1 MLLKCA
7 VSIGDLNGISAEIAL
22 RAHERVKN
30 IAKPVYFVDRDV
42 LEQAADIAK
51 LTIPS
56 DFECENIGKNLEI
69 RAGYVT
75 KEAGSYSFDSLT
87 LALEAVESGSC
98 DFLCTL
104 PISKEAIN
112 LAGHAYKGHTDYFR
126 KRFDKEAIMVLGCQ
140 EIGVALFTEHCPL
153 REVANQVKKEKVAD
167 FLITLASGI
176 DISPIGVAGLN
187 PHGGEG
193 GVLGSED
200 ALIKEAIEIANRS
213 LGRAIFEGVLVPDTA
228 FIPKNRARYKLFVSM
243 YHDHGLSVLKALYFE
258 ESINLTLN
266 LPIVRVSVDHG
277 CAFDIAYK
285 GKDISLK
292 SYINAFKI
300 GSRFKSDRTF

>member
-1 MLLKCA
+1 LRCA
-7 VSIGDLNGISAEIAL
+7 VSIGDLNGVSAEIAL
-22 RAHERVKN
+22 RAHERVKH
-30 IAKPVYFVDRDV
+30 IAKPVYFVDKEV
-42 LEQAADIAK
+42 LEHAAYIAK

-56 DFECENIGKNLEI
+56 DFECENIGGRLEI
-69 RAGYVT
+69 EPGCVT

-87 LALEAVESGSC
+87 LALEAVESFNC

-140 EIGVALFTEHCPL
+140 EMAVALYTEHCML
-153 REVANQVKKEKVAD
+153 RVVPPQIRKEKLAE
-167 FLITLASGI
+167 FLIVLAGNI
-176 DISPIGVAGLN
+176 DIAPIGVAGLN

-200 ALIKEAIEIANRS
+200 VEIKEAIEIANRHF
-213 LGRAIFEGVLVPDTA
+213 GRTIFEGVLVPDTA

-243 YHDHGLSVLKALYFE
+243 YHDHGLSALKALYFE

-285 GKDISLK
+285 GKDVSLK
-292 SYINAFKI
+292 SYINAFII
-300 GSRFKSDRTF
+300 GSRFKNDRTF